1 MVLLITI
8 WLLMKSRNLINNSK
22 VNKTSGCLLPRHKL
36 VARGLSLIDII
47 IGMLIGAFA
56 IIIILQVLFLSEGQ
70 KRTTTSASEA
80 QINGAVALF
89 ELKRDIGQ
97 SGYGISTLNLMG
109 CNVTGKGYFLPSGVQ
124 LPMAPVIINPSTSI
138 IPAGDANTDTLL
150 VFYGNSASS
159 TEGDGVTS
167 SSSNTSYTVQ
177 ISSSFINSEAVI
189 AVPLINP
196 SPCSVIL
203 DKISSIDTVSQ
214 VVTVSTGVAGMT
226 NGKLFNLGL
235 SPTIRAY
242 AVRNGN
248 LTVCD
253 YANSTICSDLANWR
267 TFVSNIVSL
276 RAEYGQ
282 DTSVPMDGIVDS
294 YSQLMPAVSS
304 TVACNYA
311 RISAVRMVVVAR
323 SNQYERE
330 LVTTSAPQWMSTT
343 TAINL
348 SNNTTWQHYRYT
360 TFQAVAPIR
369 NITWLG
375 VSTGC

>member
-1 MVLLITI
+1 
-8 WLLMKSRNLINNSK
+8 MKSRNLINNSK

-159 TEGDGVTS
+159 PEGDGVTS
-167 SSSNTSYTVQ
+167 SSSNTSYSVQ
-177 ISSSFINSEAVI
+177 TSTSFINTEAVI
-189 AVPLINP
+189 AVPLINV
-196 SPCSVIL
+196 SPCSLIL
-203 DKISSIDTVSQ
+203 DKISSIDIDTSNQ
-214 VVTVSTGVAGMT
+214 VVTVSAGVAGMT

-253 YANSTICSDLANWR
+253 YYAKSTDSTTDCSVLANWQ

-304 TVACNYA
+304 TVGCNYA

-360 TFQAVAPIR
+360 TFQAVAPLR